1 MFGYTVL
8 YFGIGLTIL
17 GNVLLKT
24 YAFYWDLFWGF
35 LAKCCILEKSGG
47 VFRVKNVRA

>member
-35 LAKCCILEKSGG
+35 LAKCYILKN
-47 VFRVKNVRA
+47 RVGFFGSKT